1 MIKYPEGEEV
11 RGMRLM
17 VTMVNPLH
25 KVEDGIKTF
34 LKMAET
40 TKPQYTKSLG
50 LYACHGDV
58 GYKLYNIVEID
69 DDHISEGLTELYRN
83 LMLYDNI
90 EGFKVKVELLYS
102 MRTGVELLKE
112 AGRI

>member
-1 MIKYPEGEEV
+1 
-11 RGMRLM
+11 MRLM
-17 VTMVNPLH
+17 VTMENPLSR
-25 KVEDGIKTF
+25 VEDGIKTF
-34 LKMAET
+34 LKMVET
-40 TKPQYTKSLG
+40 QKPQYVKNLG
-50 LYACHGDV
+50 LYVCHGDI
-58 GYKLYNIVEID
+58 GYKLYNIVEIG

-90 EGFKVKVELLYS
+90 EGFKVKIELLYS